1 MENLIIIFSLLL
13 LGMMLGRLKVFPDT
27 ASQVLNLFIIY
38 ISLPALILLQV
49 PRLTFTK
56 ELLVPVLLP
65 WAMLFISAFLV
76 LAAARTYKWPRTTTG
91 ALLLMVPLGNT
102 SFFGIPM
109 VEAFWGTGSVSYAVL
124 YDQFGSFLALS
135 TYGAIILAAYSGGEK
150 PTPAV
155 ILQRIFLFPPFIA
168 LVLGLLTMSVPYP
181 AVLETVLQGIAA
193 SLVPVVMVAIG
204 LQIKL
209 KLPPGSWTPF
219 TVGLALKLVIAPLIA
234 TVICVSFKQQTL
246 AAKVSVFEAGMPPM
260 VTAGALA
267 LLAGL
272 APELTAALVGLGLMA
287 SFLTLPMLFQLLQTL

>member
-13 LGMMLGRLKVFPDT
+13 LGMLLSRLKVFPDN
-27 ASQVLNLFIIY
+27 ASQSLNLFIIY

-49 PRLTFTK
+49 PRLTFSK

-65 WAMLFISAFLV
+65 WAMVIVSALLV
-76 LAAARTYKWPRTTTG
+76 LLASKLLKWQRPTTG
-91 ALLLMVPLGNT
+91 AMLLMVPLGNT

-109 VEAFWGTGSVSYAVL
+109 VEAFWGTEAVSYAVL
-124 YDQFGSFLALS
+124 YDQFGSFLALT
-135 TYGAIILAAYSGGEK
+135 TYGSIILAAYSSSEK
-150 PTPAV
+150 PTPAA
-155 ILQRIFLFPPFIA
+155 ILKRICLFPPFIA

-181 AVLETVLQGIAA
+181 AVLQTVLKGIAA

-204 LQIKL
+204 LQITL

-219 TVGLALKLVIAPLIA
+219 SVGLAIKLVVAPLIA
-234 TVICVSFKQQTL
+234 TVLCFAINQHTL

-267 LLAGL
+267 LIAGL
-272 APELTAALVGLGLMA
+272 APELTAALVGLGLMV
-287 SFLTLPMLFQLLQTL
+287 SFLTLPVLFQILQAL

>member
-1 MENLIIIFSLLL
+1 MENLIILFALLL
-13 LGMMLGRLKVFPDT
+13 LGMILSRLKIFPQN
-27 ASQVLNLFIIY
+27 ASQSLNLFIIY
-38 ISLPALILLQV
+38 VSLPALILLQV
-49 PRLTFTK
+49 PRLTFSN

-65 WAMLFISAFLV
+65 WAMLVISAALV
-76 LAAARTYKWPRTTTG
+76 LTASRIFRWPRPITG

-109 VEAFWGTGSVSYAVL
+109 VQAFWGTGSVSYAVL
-124 YDQFGSFLALS
+124 YDQFGSFLALT
-135 TYGAIILAAYSGGEK
+135 TYGSIILAAYSGSEK
-150 PTPAV
+150 PTPAA
-155 ILQRIFLFPPFIA
+155 ILKRICLFPPFIA

-219 TVGLALKLVIAPLIA
+219 SVGLAIKLVAAPLIA
-234 TVICVSFKQQTL
+234 TGLCLAFNQNSL
-246 AAKVSVFEAGMPPM
+246 AAKISVFEAGMPPM

-267 LLAGL
+267 LIAGL
-272 APELTAALVGLGLMA
+272 APELTAALVGLGLMV
-287 SFLTLPMLFQLLQTL
+287 SFLTLPVLFQILQAL

>member
-13 LGMMLGRLKVFPDT
+13 LGMTLSKLKIFPDN
-27 ASQVLNLFIIY
+27 ASQILNLFIIY

-49 PRLTFTK
+49 PRLTFSK

-65 WAMLFISAFLV
+65 WAMVAISAMLV
-76 LAAARTYKWPRTTTG
+76 LAASRIFRWPRPTTG
-91 ALLLMVPLGNT
+91 ALMLMVPLGNT

-109 VEAFWGTGSVSYAVL
+109 VEAFWGIGSVSYAVL

-135 TYGAIILAAYSGGEK
+135 TYGSIILAIYSGSEK

-155 ILQRIFLFPPFIA
+155 ILKRICLFPPFIA
-168 LVLGLLTMSVPYP
+168 LVIGLLTMSVPYP
-181 AVLETVLQGIAA
+181 AVLEAVLRGIAA
-193 SLVPVVMVAIG
+193 SLVPVVMIAIG

-209 KLPPGSWTPF
+209 KLEPGSWTPF
-219 TVGLALKLVIAPLIA
+219 SVGLLIKLVIAPLTA
-234 TVICVSFKQQTL
+234 AALCFAFNQHTL

-267 LLAGL
+267 LLAGM

-287 SFLTLPMLFQLLQTL
+287 SFLTLPVLFQILQAL

>member
-1 MENLIIIFSLLL
+1 MENLIIIFLLLL
-13 LGMMLGRLKVFPDT
+13 LGMLLSRLKIFPEN
-27 ASQVLNLFIIY
+27 ASQSLNLFIIY

-49 PRLTFTK
+49 PRLSFSK

-65 WAMLFISAFLV
+65 WAMVIVSALLV
-76 LAAARTYKWPRTTTG
+76 MLTSHLLKWQRPTTG
-91 ALLLMVPLGNT
+91 ALLLIVPLGNT

-109 VEAFWGTGSVSYAVL
+109 VEAYWGTESVSYAVL
-124 YDQFGSFLALS
+124 YDQFGSFLALT
-135 TYGAIILAAYSGGEK
+135 TYGSIILAAYSSSEK
-150 PTPAV
+150 PTFAT
-155 ILQRIFLFPPFIA
+155 ILKRICLFPPFIA

-181 AVLETVLQGIAA
+181 TVLQTVLKGIAA

-209 KLPPGSWTPF
+209 KLPPGSWIPF
-219 TVGLALKLVIAPLIA
+219 SVGLAIKLVVAPFTA
-234 TVICVSFKQQTL
+234 TVLCLAVNQHAL

-272 APELTAALVGLGLMA
+272 APELTAALVGLGLMI
-287 SFLTLPMLFQLLQTL
+287 SFLTLPILFQILQAL